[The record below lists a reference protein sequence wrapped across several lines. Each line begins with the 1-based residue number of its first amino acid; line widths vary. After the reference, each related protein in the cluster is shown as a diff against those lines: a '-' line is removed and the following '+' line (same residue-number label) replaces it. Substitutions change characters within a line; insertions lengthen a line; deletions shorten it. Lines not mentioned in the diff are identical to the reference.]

1 MAGGAMKNCFTIR
14 YPGSLAPDC
23 DLYPEFW
30 AGSIETFEPAT
41 QEELSRISAY
51 QRTGLWK
58 ICVNGNKS
66 IIFLDDKSYVMTPD
80 GVKYEY
86 PEFLKLFKILN
97 NMNIERAL
105 EAL

>member
-1 MAGGAMKNCFTIR
+1 MNDCFTIR

-41 QEELSRISAY
+41 QEELVRVSVSAY
-51 QRTGLWK
+51 RRTGLWK

-86 PEFLKLFKILN
+86 PAFSKLAKVLN
-97 NMNIERAL
+97 NMNIEQAL